1 MYLLEL
7 KQSNNNNWYLNLFL
21 RKSSCETRFFLFQC
35 DTLKIGDNM
44 KNLSDEKIILIRRL
58 IGLGSAIICLL
69 LMLLN
74 FINFTSTSTV
84 NSSSSITWDEG
95 FSLFSFLFNGKT
107 EVLAMPITYLREIFG
122 YSYVV
127 MWIVFSLVLI
137 SICVLAVGIFMKKS
151 IVSKIGSCFLVS
163 AIVLLFTMSFDRYSI
178 GNTVM
183 YLDMFTWGFWLIAII
198 SAVGLYSTIMLKD
211 K

>member
-1 MYLLEL
+1 
-7 KQSNNNNWYLNLFL
+7 
-21 RKSSCETRFFLFQC
+21 
-35 DTLKIGDNM
+35 M

-95 FSLFSFLFNGKT
+95 FSLFSFLFNGKM

-127 MWIVFSLVLI
+127 MWIVFSLVLT
-137 SICVLAVGIFMKKS
+137 SICVLTVGLFMKKN
-151 IVSKIGSCFLVS
+151 IVSKIGSCVLVS

-178 GNTVM
+178 GNIVM

>member
-1 MYLLEL
+1 M
-7 KQSNNNNWYLNLFL
+7 
-21 RKSSCETRFFLFQC
+21 
-35 DTLKIGDNM
+35 
-44 KNLSDEKIILIRRL
+44 
-58 IGLGSAIICLL
+58 
-69 LMLLN
+69 
-74 FINFTSTSTV
+74 
-84 NSSSSITWDEG
+84 
-95 FSLFSFLFNGKT
+95 

-137 SICVLAVGIFMKKS
+137 SICVLAVGIFMKKN

-211 K
+211 KYEK

>member
-1 MYLLEL
+1 
-7 KQSNNNNWYLNLFL
+7 
-21 RKSSCETRFFLFQC
+21 
-35 DTLKIGDNM
+35 M
-44 KNLSDEKIILIRRL
+44 KNLNDEKIVLIRKL
-58 IGLGSAIICLL
+58 IGLGSAVLCFL
-69 LMLLN
+69 LMFLK

-95 FSLFSFLFNGKT
+95 FSLFNFLFNGKM

-137 SICVLAVGIFMKKS
+137 SICILTVGIFTKKN
-151 IVSKIGSCFLVS
+151 IVSKIGSCVLVS
-163 AIVLLFTMSFDRYSI
+163 SLVLLFTISFDRYSI
-178 GNTVM
+178 GNTAM